1 MDYSRMPKVQTPI
14 ADISL
19 RAAKRLDGLMSNT
32 PGMDTAMK
40 VELRVKAATG
50 RSVGHSTIRRIRRG
64 LVNPTISNLHDIA
77 LAFGLHAS
85 DLLDDGTTGV
95 QEPRA
100 TYQARSPTYEK
111 ILALID
117 GVSEPELLM
126 ALGAV
131 RAALDGH
138 QGEGSPQKK
147 PAGRAG

>member
-1 MDYSRMPKVQTPI
+1 MPKVQPPI
-14 ADISL
+14 ADISM

-40 VELRVKAATG
+40 VESRVKAVTG

-77 LAFGLHAS
+77 MAFGLHAS
-85 DLLDDGTTGV
+85 DLLLDEAACV

-100 TYQARSPTYEK
+100 AHQVRSPTYEK

-117 GVSEPELLM
+117 GASESDLLM

-138 QGEGSPQKK
+138 QGEGAPQKK
-147 PAGRAG
+147 HAGRAR